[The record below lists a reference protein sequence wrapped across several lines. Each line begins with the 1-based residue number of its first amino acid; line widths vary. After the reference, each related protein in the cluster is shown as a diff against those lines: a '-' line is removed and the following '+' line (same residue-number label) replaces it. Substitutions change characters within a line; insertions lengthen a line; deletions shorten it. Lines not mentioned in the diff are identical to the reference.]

1 MHFIHILVGFIVI
14 AFNLHAEAQEIG
26 SPINFSKTVKPG
38 ETFMGIQLLGSLKLA
53 TNRVNGLNARELSG
67 LAWDEDD
74 QILYAVSDD
83 GYLVH
88 LSPVFTNDF
97 LTGVKL
103 INTFPLRDAKNNIL
117 EGEASDAE
125 SLAIINSNN
134 GIQGDSILVISL
146 EFPPR
151 IEKYKPDGTF
161 ILKISIP
168 EHLSKLSNYSDQ
180 DSTLDALAYHPKYGF
195 VTAPQ
200 KPLIH
205 SEAGVYSIYSTE
217 GKEWYFT
224 PLNSNDSVILG
235 LEALPDGDLLVLE
248 RVYSSLFKPVIYALR
263 SLQLN
268 HPDEDTL
275 NVEEIAHFN
284 SREGWLIDN
293 FESVTK
299 HKDNKYF
306 MVSDDNENTFQ
317 KTLLIYFKIINR
329 NEIRN

>member
-14 AFNLHAEAQEIG
+14 VFNPYAEAQEIG

-83 GYLVH
+83 GHLVH

-134 GIQGDSILVISL
+134 GIQGDAILVISL

-151 IEKYKPDGTF
+151 IEKFQADGTF
-161 ILKISIP
+161 ISEISIP

-180 DSTLDALAYHPKYGF
+180 DSTLDALTYHPEYGF

-200 KPLIH
+200 KPLIN
-205 SEAGVYSIYSTE
+205 SEAGVFSIYSTE
-217 GKEWYFT
+217 GKEWRYT
-224 PLNSNDSVILG
+224 PLNINDSVILG
-235 LEALPDGDLLVLE
+235 LETLPDGNLLVIE
-248 RVYSSLFKPVIYALR
+248 RVYSSMFKPVVYALR
-263 SLQLN
+263 NLQLN
-268 HPDEDTL
+268 HLDGNTIK
-275 NVEEIAHFN
+275 VEEIAHFN
-284 SREGWLIDN
+284 SRDGWLIDN
-293 FESVTK
+293 FESVTI

-306 MVSDDNENTFQ
+306 MVSDDNENAFQ
-317 KTLLIYFKIINR
+317 KTLLVYFKIVK
-329 NEIRN
+329 